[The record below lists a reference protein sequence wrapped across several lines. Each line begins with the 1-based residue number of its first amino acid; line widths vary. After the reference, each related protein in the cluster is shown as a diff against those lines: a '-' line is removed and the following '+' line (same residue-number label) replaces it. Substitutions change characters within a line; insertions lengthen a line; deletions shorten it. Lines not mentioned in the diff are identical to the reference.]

1 MVRPNRTSPEAK
13 TSLADS
19 RPSANTAVEWPARP
33 AEILRR
39 ASMPLTSIPAVAT
52 RCPVDILVWGA
63 RSLCP
68 GGVDLLGVDAQLG
81 EGRLGLTGVELA
93 VARQPRQRRGHNRFG
108 VDLEVPPQMLAIVA
122 AAEAIGPQCLH
133 AAGQP
138 WRDLVGHYLH
148 VIGDGD
154 DRPLGAPQPFDD
166 VGRLLRLVRVRA
178 VPTPLAEGI
187 APQSVVAGDAPHIR
201 GNVVFIGQDLLRA
214 QSLIQDGAAAKQL
227 HGGVAMLGHFVPI
240 DAFENFLRGEA
251 GGA

>member
-68 GGVDLLGVDAQLG
+68 GRVDLLGVDAQLG

-108 VDLEVPPQMLAIVA
+108 VDLGRILDGEVKCTIESRLIHHRFIQRPGLESLAVNPISD
-122 AAEAIGPQCLH
+122 
-133 AAGQP
+133 QP
-138 WRDLVGHYLH
+138 HRYIPSPDQNPRSH
-148 VIGDGD
+148 
-154 DRPLGAPQPFDD
+154 R
-166 VGRLLRLVRVRA
+166 
-178 VPTPLAEGI
+178 
-187 APQSVVAGDAPHIR
+187 
-201 GNVVFIGQDLLRA
+201 
-214 QSLIQDGAAAKQL
+214 
-227 HGGVAMLGHFVPI
+227 
-240 DAFENFLRGEA
+240 
-251 GGA
+251 